1 MPLQVNLLIFL
12 SFGFMFIVDD
22 HNKINSHLLTEYSAQ
37 RVAGI
42 VSVLNDATPAER
54 ETLAQKLSV
63 PPTTI
68 TLDTIWQQQVSELNE
83 TDTSL
88 IENIEKI

>member
-1 MPLQVNLLIFL
+1 
-12 SFGFMFIVDD
+12 MFIVDD

-68 TLDTIWQQQVSELNE
+68 TLDTTWQQQAFDINE
-83 TDTSL
+83 ADGL
-88 IENIEKI
+88 LLENIQKNS